1 MKAIRNGYELWL
13 ASYLVRSLVMLLFRQ
28 EIWYLHADGRRRF
41 GFRAAYDLYN
51 LGFFGEAPS
60 GDMAQYTTCRLAFFV
75 LCSFVPGTSH
85 ALFFH

>member
-41 GFRAAYDLYN
+41 GFR
-51 LGFFGEAPS
+51 GFTIES
-60 GDMAQYTTCRLAFFV
+60 GGLLRISV
-75 LCSFVPGTSH
+75 RVVV
-85 ALFFH
+85 